1 MTDLPAAFARFA
13 RDHRRRAPLTARIAA
28 IIADEPALAAILLGA
43 PSEQRLP
50 VLLLAAIH
58 DQVLADPDCEL
69 ARWYPTVAADPRHD
83 NPRAALVSH
92 CAERADALAATV
104 ASRST
109 QTNEVGRC
117 ALLLP
122 ALATIAGEAGPLAWI
137 DVGASGGLNLLL
149 DRFAY
154 AYRPGGTVGTV
165 GEPTGVHL
173 EVDTRGEVP
182 VPARMP
188 PIERRLG
195 LDRSPIDLLDPVEA
209 RWLRACV
216 WADQHD
222 RFRRLDGAIAVAVE
236 HPVEVRRGDAVD
248 DLPAVLDDLA
258 GTGHPVVTNSWVLN
272 YLSPARRDDYVAM
285 LDRAGR
291 ARDLSWVFV
300 ESPADAPGLPFDP
313 ALAERSVTAVGMVTW
328 RAGRRHVEHLGIAH
342 PHGYWLHWR
351 GT

>member
-1 MTDLPAAFARFA
+1 MAGLSASFARFA
-13 RDHRRRAPLTARIAA
+13 DDHRRRAPLTSRIAA
-28 IIADEPALAAILLGA
+28 TIADEPAIAAILLGA

-69 ARWYPTVAADPRHD
+69 AGWYPTVAADPRRD
-83 NPRAALVSH
+83 DPRAALVSH

-122 ALATIAGEAGPLAWI
+122 ALATIAGEVGPLAWV
-137 DVGASGGLNLLL
+137 DVGASGGLNLQL

-154 AYRPGGTVGTV
+154 TYRPGGTVGDLV
-165 GEPTGVHL
+165 DVHL
-173 EVDTRGEVP
+173 EIDTRGAVP

-188 PIERRLG
+188 PIARRLG
-195 LDRSPIDLLDPVEA
+195 LDRSPIDLLDPIEA

-222 RFRRLDGAIAVAVE
+222 RFRRLDGAIAVAAD

-248 DLPAVLDDLA
+248 DLPALLDDLA
-258 GTGHPVVTNSWVLN
+258 GAGHPVITNSWVLN
-272 YLSPARRDDYVAM
+272 YLPPARRDDYVAV

-313 ALAERSVTAVGMVTW
+313 ALTGRSVTAVGVVRW